1 MKSFFFLFFTFACFV
16 VSVKAQDAND
26 EQGRYT
32 DHQFNH
38 RNIAIFI
45 NNTFI
50 KSEIGINIE
59 DDAYKITHIS
69 KQTCDEPLV
78 INGVSY
84 NGKWIITCTNE
95 PEFVTLEDIRKQ
107 YCPEVTGTVI
117 YMINKFFITNDAE
130 SYKIDK
136 DFIKK
141 CEVLPSSE
149 FQVFKSLP
157 PFTFIR
163 VFTKTKCN
171 TYPVRLQ

>member
-1 MKSFFFLFFTFACFV
+1 MRKIVFLVF
-16 VSVKAQDAND
+16 VSVCIGFPALAQDAND
-26 EQGRYT
+26 EIGRYT
-32 DHQFNH
+32 DMQFNH
-38 RNIAIFI
+38 KNIAVFM
-45 NNTFI
+45 NNTFV
-50 KSEIGINIE
+50 KSVIGIDIENNAYNI
-59 DDAYKITHIS
+59 TQIS
-69 KQTCDEPLV
+69 KQACDEPLV

-107 YCPEVTGTVI
+107 YCPEVNGSII

-136 DFIKK
+136 DFVKR

-149 FQVFKSLP
+149 FELFKNLP